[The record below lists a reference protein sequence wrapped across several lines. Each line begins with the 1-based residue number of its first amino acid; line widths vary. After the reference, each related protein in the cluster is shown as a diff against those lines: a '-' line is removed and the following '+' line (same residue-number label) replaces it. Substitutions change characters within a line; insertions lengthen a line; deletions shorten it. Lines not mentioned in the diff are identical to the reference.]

1 MSTSPSSPEAVCIY
15 FQAHQPNRLKPY
27 TFFDVGRDP
36 FYENDELNGQ
46 IVSKVSDK
54 CYIPANRLFTEV
66 LGEHEGRAKIS
77 FSISGVLLEQL
88 EHHRP
93 DAMQSFV
100 QLLDTGNVELLA
112 ETYYHS
118 LCFRHS
124 GTEFVRQVRKQ
135 EEKLDAIFGVKPRV
149 FRHTELIYFNELA
162 EFVESMGYKG
172 MLAEGVPWLLA
183 DRTPNGLYQ
192 SPGVKELKVLTRNF
206 RLSDDI
212 AFRFADKN
220 WTEYPLSAKK
230 FADWIECQEGDL
242 VNLFI
247 DYETIGEHQ
256 WEDTGIFDFWRDLPG
271 ELLERGIDLL
281 TPSEAID
288 RFESLGAYD
297 VHKPTSWADS
307 EKDLSAWKG
316 NPMQNE
322 ANRKILELEKK
333 VLAKGNAELLHQW
346 SKMQTSDHFYY
357 MCTKGAEDGAVHSY
371 FNPYPSPYEGY
382 IYFMNA
388 LSDLQL
394 RVEEMP
400 DAPETPEVSP
410 SQTE

>member
-1 MSTSPSSPEAVCIY
+1 MSTNPSSPEAVCIY
-15 FQAHQPNRLKPY
+15 FQAHQPNRLKPFS
-27 TFFDVGRDP
+27 FFDVGRDP
-36 FYENDELNGQ
+36 FYENDELNQQ

-54 CYIPANRLFTEV
+54 CYLPANRVFTE
-66 LGEHEGRAKIS
+66 LLRELKGRAKIS

-93 DAMQSFV
+93 DTLESFADLV
-100 QLLDTGNVELLA
+100 STGNVELLA

-124 GTEFVRQVRKQ
+124 GTEFRRQVRKQ
-135 EEKLDAIFGVKPRV
+135 EGKIDALFGVKPRV

-162 EFVESMGYKG
+162 AFVESLGYEA
-172 MLAEGVPWLLA
+172 MLAEGIPWILA
-183 DRTPNGLYQ
+183 DRTPNGFYQ
-192 SPGVKELKVLTRNF
+192 SPNVKNLKVLTRNF
-206 RLSDDI
+206 QLSDDL
-212 AFRFADKN
+212 AFRFADAN
-220 WTEYPLSAKK
+220 WAEYPLSAKK
-230 FADWIECQEGDL
+230 FADWIEREEGCL

-256 WEDTGIFDFWRDLPG
+256 WEDTGIFDFWRELPKT
-271 ELLERGIDLL
+271 LLDRKIDLI
-281 TPSEAID
+281 TPSEAIA
-288 RFESLGAYD
+288 RFESLGSYD
-297 VHKPTSWADS
+297 ANYPTSWADS

-322 ANRKILELEKK
+322 ATRKILELESK
-333 VLAKGNAELLHQW
+333 VLAKGNESLLHQW

-357 MCTKGAEDGAVHSY
+357 MCTKGADDGAVHDY

-394 RVEEMP
+394 RIEGMP
-400 DAPETPEVSP
+400 DAPESSKLSP
-410 SQTE
+410 